1 MPIERSIGL
10 EWDGQLTSRDQ
21 QLEGLHHVLLRELGH
36 LDSCCSGMWLRH
48 AEAVLHPGPY

>member
-48 AEAVLHPGPY
+48 AEAVLHLGLR